1 MLLDGIYGELTGQ
14 MEQIGDSISLTQA
27 YDIPNSGTITGS
39 ETHYSISPSGNILI
53 DYFIVSEEQGRKYLI
68 QNSAP
73 WGFVI
78 DITETNVPAIIHF

>member
-14 MEQIGDSISLTQA
+14 MERIGDSISLTQA
-27 YDIPNSGTITGS
+27 YDIPNSGTIIGS
-39 ETHYSISPSGNILI
+39 ETHYSISPSGNSLI